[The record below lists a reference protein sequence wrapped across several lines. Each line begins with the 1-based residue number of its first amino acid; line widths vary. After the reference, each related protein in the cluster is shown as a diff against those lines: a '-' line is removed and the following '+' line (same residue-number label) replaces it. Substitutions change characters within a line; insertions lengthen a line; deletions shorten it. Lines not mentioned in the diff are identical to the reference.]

1 MEKVE
6 KSFHSFPSSPSLFSL
21 PTECLPRPR
30 GYSFA
35 EPAFEMSWNDN
46 HFLPSP
52 TPPWRAWSAA
62 GDLQDVGTSVY
73 PNTRFSQRNIS
84 VPLTLFFFKSQWSF
98 FIFKGCRCIP
108 SNYQLAIPFIWCIG
122 DPLGTSVN
130 TRDCLQ
136 RNCVFPVLPAGSHYL
151 FFDLKKPLTPWKGNQ
166 TVLHRQDKMQTVP
179 YAAKPAKHKFNPN
192 FKLFL
197 NT

>member
-1 MEKVE
+1 MITI
-6 KSFHSFPSSPSLFSL
+6 SYPAL
-21 PTECLPRPR
+21 PLLGGLDLPQGICR
-30 GYSFA
+30 
-35 EPAFEMSWNDN
+35 MW
-46 HFLPSP
+46 
-52 TPPWRAWSAA
+52 
-62 GDLQDVGTSVY
+62 
-73 PNTRFSQRNIS
+73 
-84 VPLTLFFFKSQWSF
+84 VPLCIQTPASHKETFLFLWHCFFFMSQWSF

-108 SNYQLAIPFIWCIG
+108 SNNQLAIPFIWCTG

-166 TVLHRQDKMQTVP
+166 TVLHHQDKMQTVP